1 MVESI
6 PQEVLGLAVALGSG
20 LLIGVEREQH
30 KAEHAGRMAAGVRTC
45 ALIALSGGIATL
57 LGPIALAVTGGF
69 IALATVTSY
78 WGTQQ
83 TDPGLTSEVV
93 LVLTFLIG
101 ALAMQW
107 PALAAGLAVV
117 VTILLQAKDWLHRFS
132 RQVLSETELND
143 ALLLLASALVI
154 LPILPDTPLGFF
166 EGLDLRR
173 LWALVV
179 LVMAINAAGYIA
191 IRAIGPRLGLPL
203 TGLIGGLVSSSATIA
218 SMGHRARNSAELAR
232 ACAAG
237 GMASNLSTVVLLA
250 IIIGALDG
258 KLLLA
263 MAPSLAL
270 AGTAVLAWAV
280 LLGWRALRTPIEG
293 NAAVMATRPFHFGHA
308 LAFAALIATV
318 LVVSTLLGRWLGDAG
333 VSLTAA
339 AAGFADTHAP
349 AVSVGELAANGTIGT
364 ASAQL
369 AVMLAFS
376 TNTVTKIVLTI
387 TAGGA
392 DYSRR
397 LLPGLLLMIGGAWAG
412 WLLWPTP
419 QGAPD
424 I

>member
-20 LLIGVEREQH
+20 LLVGVEREQH
-30 KAEHAGRMAAGVRTC
+30 KADHAGRMAAGVRTC

-179 LVMAINAAGYIA
+179 LVQ
-191 IRAIGPRLGLPL
+191 PL
-203 TGLIGGLVSSSATIA
+203 
-218 SMGHRARNSAELAR
+218 
-232 ACAAG
+232 
-237 GMASNLSTVVLLA
+237 
-250 IIIGALDG
+250 
-258 KLLLA
+258 
-263 MAPSLAL
+263 
-270 AGTAVLAWAV
+270 
-280 LLGWRALRTPIEG
+280 
-293 NAAVMATRPFHFGHA
+293 
-308 LAFAALIATV
+308 
-318 LVVSTLLGRWLGDAG
+318 
-333 VSLTAA
+333 
-339 AAGFADTHAP
+339 
-349 AVSVGELAANGTIGT
+349 
-364 ASAQL
+364 
-369 AVMLAFS
+369 
-376 TNTVTKIVLTI
+376 
-387 TAGGA
+387 
-392 DYSRR
+392 
-397 LLPGLLLMIGGAWAG
+397 
-412 WLLWPTP
+412 
-419 QGAPD
+419 
-424 I
+424 